1 MLGQFPLT
9 KTLFTSILDVLIIQK
24 RMTSKALRM
33 ATTKIPEELFDLVD
47 ENCKPLGV
55 TKARSLVH
63 RDG

>member
-1 MLGQFPLT
+1 MVCSLNVPESEGE
-9 KTLFTSILDVLIIQK
+9 
-24 RMTSKALRM
+24 RGRRM